1 MRIKRATAAAVA
13 AISIAGLSVVAVH
26 PASAATKTN
35 FCTVQNLTEA
45 GGMDAL
51 VTAAK
56 KEGQLNVIT
65 LASGWANYDEAIA
78 LFKKAF
84 GIKIVNDNP
93 DGSSA
98 YELQTIKTA
107 PKSKQPDVVDI
118 GATHL
123 GAEAS
128 DTLGRSLFTP
138 YKVATWN
145 DITPTWKDTNG
156 LWYGDYQGTINIAY
170 DASVTPAPKKI
181 SDLTNP
187 AYKGMV
193 ALGGD
198 PSSAT
203 ESFMGVFA
211 ASLANGGSVDD
222 IKPGI
227 EFFRTM
233 KQSGNF
239 VTVPATGVN
248 LASGAFKIMLSWSF
262 NGPGFIQAAKAIGK
276 DLKYVT
282 PSDVVLKG
290 SPYIQAINAKAPHCA
305 AARLW
310 EEFIYSENKGT
321 WSKDLKSADLKLSGS
336 KLFAKIMGG
345 QNIFMSGAAHPITE
359 AAMIKKGLLIPAPAG
374 FDIPAGVKAV
384 SPTLDQQIPQQAV
397 VKTMWPAVI
406 Q

>member
-1 MRIKRATAAAVA
+1 MRISRSSAAIAAAMFIASSAVVIAAPSQAAAVDYC
-13 AISIAGLSVVAVH
+13 S
-26 PASAATKTN
+26 
-35 FCTVQNLTEA
+35 VQNLTQA

-51 VTAAK
+51 VKAAK

-84 GIKIVNDNP
+84 GLKIVNDNP

-107 PKSKQPDVVDI
+107 PASKQPDVVDI
-118 GATHL
+118 GPTHL
-123 GAEAS
+123 GAESTDA
-128 DTLGRSLFTP
+128 LGRSLFTP

-145 DITPTWKDTNG
+145 DITPTWKDPSG

-170 DASVTPAPKKI
+170 DSSVSPAPTKI
-181 SDLTNP
+181 SDLSNP

-203 ESFMGVFA
+203 EAFMGVFA
-211 ASLANGGSVDD
+211 AAYANGGGASD

-227 EFFRTM
+227 EYFRSL

-239 VTVPATGVN
+239 VTVPATGAN
-248 LASGAFKIMLSWSF
+248 LATGAFKITLSWSF
-262 NGPGFIQAAKAIGK
+262 NGPGFITAAKGIGK
-276 DLKYVT
+276 TLKYVT
-282 PSDVVLKG
+282 PTDVVVKG

-310 EEFIYSENKGT
+310 EEFIFSENKGKFST
-321 WSKDLKSADLKLSGS
+321 ALTPADLKLSGS
-336 KLFAKIMGG
+336 KLFATIMGG
-345 QNIFMSGAAHPITE
+345 QNIFNSGAAHPITE
-359 AAMIKKGLLIPAPAG
+359 AAMIKNKTLIPAPAG
-374 FDIPAGVKAV
+374 FSVPAAVKVV
-384 SPTLDQQIPQQAV
+384 SPSLDEQVPQQAV

-406 Q
+406 A